1 MKRSIYFLVFLLIIV
16 FFNNA
21 FADRRYFGR
30 SYLAYTL
37 PKGAFEFELWNT
49 GRIGKDMGFFY
60 RFQPRFEFEYG
71 VTDRLSASL
80 YFNFDQ
86 ITSEN
91 NLFDSKP
98 LGFEST
104 SLELRYR
111 LTNPD
116 EIFVDP
122 ALYFE
127 FAYGGDKVEYE
138 SKVIF
143 SKRLG
148 NFIGALNVNSE
159 IEREVIEGENESAF
173 EVTAGL
179 MYDVNPNFSIGLE
192 FRNDRGYEG
201 IYEEEESQATFL
213 GPTVNL
219 QTESFYITFNFLS
232 QVAGSPSTRN
242 NLDLLHHEKFEF
254 RTILGIEL

>member
-1 MKRSIYFLVFLLIIV
+1 MKRSSYFLVFLLIILL
-16 FFNNA
+16 FNNI

-49 GRIGKDMGFFY
+49 GRIGKDIGYFY

-71 VTDRLSASL
+71 ISDKLSASL

-86 ITSEN
+86 VTSEDN
-91 NLFDSKP
+91 KFNSKP
-98 LGFEST
+98 LGFS
-104 SLELRYR
+104 SSSFELRYR
-111 LTNPD
+111 LTNTN

-127 FAYGGDKVEYE
+127 FAYGGDEIEYE
-138 SKVIF
+138 SKAIF
-143 SKRLG
+143 SKRYG
-148 NFIGALNVNSE
+148 NFVGVLNFNSE
-159 IEREVIEGENESAF
+159 IERGVIEGESESAF
-173 EVTAGL
+173 EVTGGL
-179 MYDVNPNFSIGLE
+179 MFDVNPNFAIGFE
-192 FRNDRGYEG
+192 FRNHRGYEG
-201 IYEEEESQATFL
+201 IYEEEESEATFL
-213 GPTVNL
+213 GPTVNV

>member
-1 MKRSIYFLVFLLIIV
+1 MKKSIYFLTLILILA
-16 FFNNA
+16 FFNNT

-30 SYLAYTL
+30 SYLAYTM
-37 PKGAFEFELWNT
+37 PVGEFEFELWNT

-86 ITSEN
+86 ITSDGN
-91 NLFDSKP
+91 AFGSKP

-104 SLELRYR
+104 SIELRYR
-111 LTNPD
+111 LTNQN

-127 FAYGGDKVEYE
+127 FAYGGDKIEYE
-138 SKVIF
+138 SKAIF

-148 NFIGALNVNSE
+148 NFIGVLNLSSE
-159 IEREVIEGENESAF
+159 IEREVIEEENESAF
-173 EVTAGL
+173 EITGGL
-179 MYDVNPNFSIGLE
+179 MYDVNPNFAFGFE

-201 IYEEEESQATFL
+201 IYDEEESQATFL

-219 QTESFYITFNFLS
+219 QTESFYITFNFMT
-232 QVAGSPSTRN
+232 QVAGSPSTGN